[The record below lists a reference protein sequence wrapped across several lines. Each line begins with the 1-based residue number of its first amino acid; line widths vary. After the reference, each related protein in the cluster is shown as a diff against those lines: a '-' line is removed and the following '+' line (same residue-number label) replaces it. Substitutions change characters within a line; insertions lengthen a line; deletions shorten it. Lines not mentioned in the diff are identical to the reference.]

1 MTSKMLSLNLGFL
14 TLHGLLRGYLMTAG
28 RRGACQPVPVWAL
41 QLAACPVLI
50 RKGLPAPRCRQDIR
64 KPQRMLCLLQKA
76 ASGVGVS
83 VSFSSSCHTPEIHR
97 TSLVGVTIVS
107 GSGWEAVN

>member
-1 MTSKMLSLNLGFL
+1 MTSKTLSLNLGFL

-50 RKGLPAPRCRQDIR
+50 RKGLPAPG
-64 KPQRMLCLLQKA
+64 A
-76 ASGVGVS
+76 G
-83 VSFSSSCHTPEIHR
+83 R
-97 TSLVGVTIVS
+97 TSANHNGCSVCSKTQPL
-107 GSGWEAVN
+107 GWESA